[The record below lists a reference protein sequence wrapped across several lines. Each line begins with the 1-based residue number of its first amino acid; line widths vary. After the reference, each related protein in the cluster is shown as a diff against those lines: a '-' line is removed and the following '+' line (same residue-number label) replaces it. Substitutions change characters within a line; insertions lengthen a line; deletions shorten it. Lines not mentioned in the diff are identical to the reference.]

1 MFVFPILSIAAEHFF
16 AHSSLPLFSLAG
28 KWFAF
33 WAAGVR
39 LTAAGLR
46 QFLQPRFTST
56 QIFAIS
62 TDEVLPI
69 VRELGIANFTMGFVG
84 ILSLFQPTF
93 ILPVSISATVFY
105 GIAGIR
111 HITDKHR
118 SANQNL
124 AMLTDLFA
132 SAVFLAFIA
141 FTLFGSHSRP
151 ANL

>member
-1 MFVFPILSIAAEHFF
+1 MFVFPILSITWEHFF
-16 AHSSLPLFSLAG
+16 AHSSLPLISLVS

-46 QFLQPRFTST
+46 QLFQPRFTAT
-56 QIFAIS
+56 KIFAIS

-69 VRELGIANFTMGFVG
+69 VRELGIANFAMGLVG

-93 ILPVSISATVFY
+93 VLPVSIAAAVFY
-105 GIAGIR
+105 GVAGLC
-111 HITDKHR
+111 HITDKRR

-124 AMLTDLFA
+124 TMLTDLLA
-132 SAVFLAFIA
+132 STVFLAFIA
-141 FTLFGSHSRP
+141 FTLFGSH
-151 ANL
+151 AKHGTL